1 MEVGTE
7 QPTTHGWRWTV
18 SIAWTDADPS
28 DHDVSLSWADHDH
41 LTGGAIA
48 PHRTA
53 EAVAGVAAGR
63 LGRAALPRRFDA
75 STARR
80 LIGGFDDGVRE
91 FLSLP

>member
-1 MEVGTE
+1 VKT
-7 QPTTHGWRWTV
+7 
-18 SIAWTDADPS
+18 S
-28 DHDVSLSWADHDH
+28 
-41 LTGGAIA
+41 
-48 PHRTA
+48 
-53 EAVAGVAAGR
+53 AGVAAGR